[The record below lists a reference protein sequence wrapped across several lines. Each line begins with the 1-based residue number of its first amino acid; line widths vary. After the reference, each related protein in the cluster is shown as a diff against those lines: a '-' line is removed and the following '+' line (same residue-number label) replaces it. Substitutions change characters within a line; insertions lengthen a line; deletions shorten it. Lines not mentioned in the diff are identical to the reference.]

1 MTEFWHSQFETS
13 IKHQKITVDVSE
25 CVFSDTGIYGSQE
38 TRTVYVKEVKEIKYR
53 TGAISINTD

>member
-25 CVFSDTGIYGSQE
+25 CVLSDTGIYGS
-38 TRTVYVKEVKEIKYR
+38 
-53 TGAISINTD
+53 